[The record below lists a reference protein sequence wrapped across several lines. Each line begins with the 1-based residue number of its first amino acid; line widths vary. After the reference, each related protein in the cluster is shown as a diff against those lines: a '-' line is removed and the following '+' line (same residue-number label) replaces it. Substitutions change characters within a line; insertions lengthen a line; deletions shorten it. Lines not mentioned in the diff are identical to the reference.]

1 MVKFLF
7 SVSYFWTSGRLS
19 FLTRR
24 AGSVTVIIIVVPA
37 AADSSNNGGSWTIQ
51 HMTTMSKIKNKNQG
65 TKTKMVRRESFT
77 VLQWT
82 QPHTVSQ
89 LAGVRLWG
97 REMGPVFWTPK
108 DENCIC
114 PMSREQACECRSVA
128 GALGCRAGDLLWTQD
143 AHLGI
148 LIASCPACVDN
159 IPESGGWTGVGSRGR
174 QLRVHIALGDLGSP
188 PCFTGRI

>member
-19 FLTRR
+19 FLTRI
-24 AGSVTVIIIVVPA
+24 AGSVTVIITVVPA
-37 AADSSNNGGSWTIQ
+37 VADSSNNCGSWTTQ
-51 HMTTMSKIKNKNQG
+51 HMTTISKIKNK
-65 TKTKMVRRESFT
+65 TKGPKMVRWGSFT

-82 QPHTVSQ
+82 RPHTVSQ
-89 LAGVRLWG
+89 LVGVRLWG
-97 REMGPVFWTPK
+97 REMGQVFWTPK
-108 DENCIC
+108 DENRIC
-114 PMSREQACECRSVA
+114 PMSRKQACECRSVA

-159 IPESGGWTGVGSRGR
+159 IPESGGWTSVGSRGR
-174 QLRVHIALGDLGSP
+174 QVRVHIALGDLGSP